1 MKKFF
6 SLLTAALFAGSM
18 FAAEI
23 TVSKSV
29 SDLFGGVADQ
39 TQKLELYSDGV
50 LTISVSEGDNNG
62 KLYGNGAEWRV
73 YQSGNAVVTVAVKT
87 GTIKTVSFTYDVK
100 NTGTLL
106 FGGNSLASDANAT
119 VNAASAQFVVGNTGS
134 ATNGLVKI
142 KSFTVVYDGEAG
154 TESDSVDDGG
164 QGGDQGGDQGGN
176 AQNFTFNTIETYN
189 YYDYM
194 SEDGEDITIYMYN
207 KANPGVYAQLDI
219 IVPNGTGLGEL
230 PVGTYNITDT
240 YAVNT
245 AVVGGVDESYYPIGC
260 WVFGEGEE
268 DYWDLVSGTVVVAK
282 SGDNYTITVKAED
295 SEGNS
300 YVITYTGA
308 VNIEEGEFAEEEGIE
323 NITLTEK
330 AQKVVVDGVVY
341 IIRDNKL
348 YNLQGTQVR

>member
-39 TQKLELYSDGV
+39 TQKLVLYSDGV

-62 KLYGNGAEWRV
+62 KLYGSGAEWRV

-164 QGGDQGGDQGGN
+164 QGGDQGGDEIVINGLAYADAYFYEYGGTN
-176 AQNFTFNTIETYN
+176 YWDFDLYKDMDFETYE
-189 YYDYM
+189 YTYPEVYIAVEAKSETAIAGSYVMDYAGYWK
-194 SEDGEDITIYMYN
+194 SAKDSVELNE
-207 KANPGVYAQLDI
+207 ASAQLTISFD
-219 IVPNGTGLGEL
+219 GAQYTFSGKFLADDGK
-230 PVGTYNITDT
+230 TYKFQCTPDVWAMNADT
-240 YAVNT
+240 
-245 AVVGGVDESYYPIGC
+245 
-260 WVFGEGEE
+260 GEE
-268 DYWDLVSGTVVVAK
+268 
-282 SGDNYTITVKAED
+282 ITLDETQA
-295 SEGNS
+295 
-300 YVITYTGA
+300 
-308 VNIEEGEFAEEEGIE
+308 IE

>member
-29 SDLFGGVADQ
+29 SDLYGGAADQ
-39 TQKLELYSDGV
+39 TQKLVLYSDGV

-62 KLYGNGAEWRV
+62 KLYSNGAEWRV
-73 YQSGNAVVTVAVKT
+73 YQSGNAVVTVAVKN
-87 GTIKTVSFTYDVK
+87 GTIKTVSFNYDVK

-106 FGGNSLASDANAT
+106 FDDNNLASDANAT

-134 ATNGLVKI
+134 ATNGQVKI
-142 KSFTVVYDGEAG
+142 KSFKVVYDGEAG
-154 TESDSVDDGG
+154 TEPDPIDDGG
-164 QGGDQGGDQGGN
+164 QGGN
-176 AQNFTFNTIETYN
+176 AQNFTFNTIEAYN

-207 KANPGVYAQLDI
+207 EANPEVYAQLDI

-245 AVVGGVDESYYPIGC
+245 AVVGDVDESYYPIGC

-282 SGDNYTITVKAED
+282 SGDNYTITVTAED

-308 VNIEEGEFAEEEGIE
+308 VNIEEGEFAEDEEGIE

-330 AQKVVVDGVVY
+330 AQKVVVDGAVY

>member
-23 TVSKSV
+23 VFSGADFT
-29 SDLFGGVADQ
+29 GGTA
-39 TQKLELYSDGV
+39 
-50 LTISVSEGDNNG
+50 
-62 KLYGNGAEWRV
+62 
-73 YQSGNAVVTVAVKT
+73 
-87 GTIKTVSFTYDVK
+87 
-100 NTGTLL
+100 
-106 FGGNSLASDANAT
+106 
-119 VNAASAQFVVGNTGS
+119 NTGS
-134 ATNGLVKI
+134 AFSVTKSGVTVAANKAYGTGSELRVYATGEDDTQPSTLVVSAGTVKI
-142 KSFTVVYDGEAG
+142 TKIAAEFSQYSKATFEDATPNASTWSIKPEKQLRITKLTVTIDGDAG
-154 TESDSVDDGG
+154 DDEGGAIIDDGS
-164 QGGDQGGDQGGN
+164 QGGDQGGN

-323 NITLTEK
+323 NIVLTEK